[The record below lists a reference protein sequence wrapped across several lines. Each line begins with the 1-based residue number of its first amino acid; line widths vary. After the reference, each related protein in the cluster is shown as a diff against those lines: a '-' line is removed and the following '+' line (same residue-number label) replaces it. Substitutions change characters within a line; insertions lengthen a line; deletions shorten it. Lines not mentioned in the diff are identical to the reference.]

1 MNPGLGTAA
10 VARRALHEHRWVVIP
25 LAILLLANLLVYAF
39 VIYPLAERVG
49 SVSARTRDAEAE
61 LTAARAERAQAE
73 DTLTGTTRASEELET
88 FYREILPPDLS
99 SARRLAYPR
108 LDQLAR
114 LAALQPG
121 EATAEEQR
129 DRDHTLTRLRIE
141 MTLAGTYQG
150 IRRFIHQ
157 LEQASEFVVL
167 EGITLSQDATRDG
180 LLTVR
185 LELST
190 YFRDPVR

>member
-1 MNPGLGTAA
+1 MATTR
-10 VARRALHEHRWVVIP
+10 VTIVRAR
-25 LAILLLANLLVYAF
+25 
-39 VIYPLAERVG
+39 
-49 SVSARTRDAEAE
+49 AEAE

-73 DTLTGTTRASEELET
+73 DTLTGTARASEELET

-141 MTLAGTYQG
+141 MTLAGNYQG
-150 IRRFIHQ
+150 IRRFVHQ

-167 EGITLSQDATRDG
+167 EGITLSQDVTGDG

-190 YFRDPVR
+190 YFRDPLR